1 MNMLENQVAI
11 VTGASSGIGAAAAR
25 CFAKEGA
32 QVVLAA
38 RREDAL
44 RTIADEITAAGG
56 TVRLLAGDV
65 ADEAYARALVELA
78 TRAFGGLD
86 IAFNNAG
93 TLGPLAPTSEVTG
106 ADWRRC
112 IDVNLGSG
120 FYAAKHQAP
129 AIAKRGGGSIIF
141 TSTFVGYTA
150 GMPNM
155 AAYAASKAGLIGL
168 TRTLAV
174 EFAPARVRVNA
185 LIPGGV
191 DTPMGR
197 AVANTDEALRQVE
210 SLHALGRI
218 ARPEEIAQSALFL
231 ASAASSFTTGSAL
244 VVDGGVSVQRG

>member
-1 MNMLENQVAI
+1 MDRLRDQVAI

-25 CFAKEGA
+25 CFAKQGA

-44 RTIADEITAAGG
+44 RT
-56 TVRLLAGDV
+56 V
-65 ADEAYARALVELA
+65 ADEL
-78 TRAFGGLD
+78 T
-86 IAFNNAG
+86 
-93 TLGPLAPTSEVTG
+93 
-106 ADWRRC
+106 
-112 IDVNLGSG
+112 
-120 FYAAKHQAP
+120 
-129 AIAKRGGGSIIF
+129 KRGGGSIIF

-150 GMPNM
+150 EMPNM

-168 TRTLAV
+168 TRALAV
-174 EFAPARVRVNA
+174 ELAPARVRVNA

-197 AVANTDEALRQVE
+197 AVASTDEALRQVE

-218 ARPEEIAQSALFL
+218 ARPEELAQSALFL